1 MNLIFRYLQTTNEAN
16 TNANSKNSTKIINL
30 TDKLEESKN
39 NENSKCEMFGGF
51 GFLIQGIL
59 GAAAFSVLILKR
71 YIEKPRRPW
80 KIWFYDV
87 AKQIISSVVLHLFNL
102 IISAILSSDEQDA
115 DACVWYFVTVFL
127 DCTLGAFLSYIFIW
141 LTDGI
146 ANSSDWTF
154 LKTGLYYEEI
164 KIGNKKNYQLIWKKY
179 LSQLGVWLTITLI
192 VKIILLIMLKIC
204 KLFLV
209 NLGTF
214 FLSPFT
220 NAKIRLVM
228 VMIIFPVI
236 LNALYFWVVDNIL
249 KLKESDKGEINLN
262 EEKKQNKMNIEL
274 NQLKEKSINRNSS
287 SSTDIK
293 NANEEKL
300 DVE

>member
-1 MNLIFRYLQTTNEAN
+1 MNLFYRH
-16 TNANSKNSTKIINL
+16 
-30 TDKLEESKN
+30 LEEKTSQNYKN
-39 NENSKCEMFGGF
+39 MTNLSDNSGEKSAKCEMFGGF
-51 GFLIQGIL
+51 GFLIQAIL
-59 GAAAFSVLILKR
+59 GAAAFSILIVKR

-87 AKQIISSVVLHLFNL
+87 AKQIISSVALHLFNL
-102 IISAILSSDEQDA
+102 IISAILSSDENDA

-127 DCTLGAFLSYIFIW
+127 DCTLGAFLSYIFMW

-146 ANSSDWTF
+146 ANSSDWIF

-164 KIGNKKNYQLIWKKY
+164 KIGNKKNYKLIWKKY

-214 FLSPFT
+214 FLSPFS

-249 KLKESDKGEINLN
+249 KLKESDKGEISLN
-262 EEKKQNKMNIEL
+262 KEEKENKVNIEL
-274 NQLKEKSINRNSS
+274 NQLKDKNYNGTS

-293 NANEEKL
+293 NNKEEKL
-300 DVE
+300 DVDE